1 MLITA
6 FCLPAEKFSPSKLSK
21 HVRDAS
27 FALSEASLLQTSIT
41 NRLGDFKSSLQA
53 DFEILGKL
61 KNEEDIQLP
70 DGVCR
75 KRYEMAVQVRRGEK
89 EILHHVL
96 QLIQDFVA
104 EQTRQMARD
113 SAKRKWTQNDTAASN
128 KKKATHK

>member
-6 FCLPAEKFSPSKLSK
+6 FCLPAEKFNPSKLTK

-70 DGVCR
+70 DGVSR

-96 QLIQDFVA
+96 QLTRDIMA
-104 EQTRQMARD
+104 EQTRQMAGD
-113 SAKRKWTQNDTAASN
+113 SAKRKWTENDTAAPD
-128 KKKATHK
+128 KRKATHN